1 MQGCTRSKAASKR
14 KTVCPFHN
22 DKNPS
27 MKVDKRLHCFVCQ
40 ADGDTVDFASRL

>member
-1 MQGCTRSKAASKR
+1 MYDIQASHYGM
-14 KTVCPFHN
+14 TVCLFHN

-40 ADGDTVDFASRL
+40 ADGDTVDLASRL

>member
-1 MQGCTRSKAASKR
+1 MHDIQASHYGM
-14 KTVCPFHN
+14 TDCLFHN

-40 ADGDTVDFASRL
+40 ADEDTVDLASHL